1 VIAFLDSSAA
11 IYYFE
16 GDANAQ
22 KAVRG
27 VLLNLKNQ
35 YPACEIAV
43 SRLGVMECRVKPLRE
58 NAHTLLAAYE
68 AFFAQARIVELTAA
82 VVDTA
87 TTLRASYGLK
97 TPDALQAAGALS
109 LGEDVVFVTAD
120 LGFARLSGLKTLKVQ
135 FIT

>member
-1 VIAFLDSSAA
+1 MIAFLDSSAA

-22 KAVRG
+22 KAVRD

-35 YPACEIAV
+35 YPACELAV
-43 SRLGVMECRVKPLRE
+43 SRLGVMECRVKPLRD

-97 TPDALQAAGALS
+97 TPDALQAASALS

-120 LGFARLSGLKTLKVQ
+120 LGFARLSGLKALKVR

>member
-1 VIAFLDSSAA
+1 MIAFLDSSAV

-16 GDANAQ
+16 GDATAQ
-22 KAVRG
+22 KAVRD

-35 YPACEIAV
+35 YPSCELAV
-43 SRLGVMECRVKPLRE
+43 SRLGVMECRVKPLRD
-58 NAHTLLAAYE
+58 NAIALLAAYE

-82 VVDTA
+82 VVDAA

-97 TPDALQAAGALS
+97 TPDALQAASALS

-120 LGFARLSGLKTLKVQ
+120 LGFARLSGLKALKVQ

>member
-16 GDANAQ
+16 GDATAQ
-22 KAVRG
+22 KAVRD

-35 YPACEIAV
+35 YPACELAV
-43 SRLGVMECRVKPLRE
+43 SRLGVMECRVKPLRD
-58 NAHTLLAAYE
+58 NAHTLLAVYE
-68 AFFAQARIVELTAA
+68 AFFMQARIVELTAA
-82 VVDTA
+82 VVDMA

-97 TPDALQAAGALS
+97 TPDALQAASALS

-120 LGFARLSGLKTLKVQ
+120 LGFARLNGLRALKVQ
-135 FIT
+135 YIT

>member
-1 VIAFLDSSAA
+1 VIVFLDSSAA

-22 KAVRG
+22 KTVRD
-27 VLLNLKNQ
+27 VLQSVKNQ
-35 YPACEIAV
+35 SPSCELAI
-43 SRLGVMECRVKPLRE
+43 SRLGVMECRVKPLRD
-58 NAHTLLAAYE
+58 NAHALLAAYE
-68 AFFAQARIVELTAA
+68 AFFAQARIVELSAA

-87 TTLRASYGLK
+87 TALRASYGLK
-97 TPDALQAAGALS
+97 TPDALQAASALS

-120 LGFARLSGLKTLKVQ
+120 MGFKRLSGLKALKVQ

>member
-16 GDANAQ
+16 GDATAQ
-22 KAVRG
+22 KAVRD

-35 YPACEIAV
+35 YPACELAV
-43 SRLGVMECRVKPLRE
+43 SRLGVMECRVKPLRD
-58 NAHTLLAAYE
+58 NSQTLLAAYE

-87 TTLRASYGLK
+87 TTLRAAYGLK
-97 TPDALQAAGALS
+97 TPDALQAASALS
-109 LGEDVVFVTAD
+109 LEEDVVFVTAD
-120 LGFARLSGLKTLKVQ
+120 LGFARLSGLKALKVQ
-135 FIT
+135 FIM